1 MEDIRDFFKENDS
14 SFTIYVVEQRFVT
27 GRGADYF
34 RSFKG
39 TVNYID
45 SDEVIKKRLKGIL
58 GKITT
63 HIPNI
68 TELIDKCFGLSNSMP
83 LLEVISALSKL
94 FSVTEHQA
102 AGPDVIDPIIIQ
114 EGKVLPKYINQLITL
129 HKTSILRP
137 VIIILLKDNDFD
149 RAGKL
154 LSGAPHNTQVKM
166 IRNSGKTENFRVINC
181 GAQNIDEFLEA
192 FSYQCFSTC
201 SNTKRS
207 LLYNEEWAENSY
219 VKLYAPS
226 IMQIRSDLIFRD
238 KTLVRPDLDKLINT
252 VILNSKN
259 YEFDNRLLKA
269 FECILRIFRVFCN
282 DGGTQDIN
290 AAWQIAKELDN
301 EILLAHVYRNAYFL
315 EKPTFDEKIDM
326 MKQASSIFS
335 QNKMEDHSIY
345 AKNNYLVRQFDTDSV
360 SVYDFLDLQEQAI
373 YNVPGLV
380 GMSHILNNTGAALLT
395 NGHPDEAIKYFDKGL
410 DYAFRPER
418 SIQKIAIMSNKA
430 ISKTYCY
437 THVDENEL
445 KMIMNLIFDNKEVL
459 NLPFLSAR
467 YALNIVAIGYSES
480 IELGKE
486 LLNLYPIDK
495 LIQSSLSDNV
505 LGSGQLLL
513 QLNVL
518 AKKYNQPQLLD
529 ICTPPSQILE
539 AKGIRKEFIIKTS
552 FNPCSFSTWF

>member
-252 VILNSKN
+252 VILNSKD

-335 QNKMEDHSIY
+335 QNEMEDHSIY

-486 LLNLYPIDK
+486 LLNLYPVDK

-513 QLNVL
+513 QMNVL

-529 ICTPPSQILE
+529 ICTHPSQILE